1 MNQQTLEPLLA
12 QHPFFQGLSAADI
25 QLLAGCATNVVFKA
39 GEMIGREGDAA
50 NQFYLLRQGN
60 VALEVY
66 VPERG
71 QVVLQTIG
79 AGEIVGWSWLIP
91 PYQWRFDVRAVE
103 LTRALALDGKCLR
116 GKCEDNPRLGYEL
129 LKRVAQVFAERLLAT
144 RLQLLDVYG
153 KRD

>member
-39 GEMIGREGDAA
+39 GEMICREGDAA
-50 NQFYLLRQGN
+50 NQFYLLRQGK